1 MDRPI
6 AFRIHVSW
14 ATPIRQNK
22 KCIANYLRTRESTIE
37 SAIKPYS
44 SLHKYTVSYLESCYR
59 VSIFVDTQT
68 GYQLDSV
75 LRRARESMTRLQ
87 C

>member
-1 MDRPI
+1 M
-6 AFRIHVSW
+6 
-14 ATPIRQNK
+14 K
-22 KCIANYLRTRESTIE
+22 

-68 GYQLDSV
+68 GYHLDSV

-87 C
+87 CYLAERRPIRSLIRRGQRARRTSTAP